1 MHCLQTQMLSE
12 FHVVLTDRLKSDYE
26 YSQVFEYKSVEQNDV
41 ETYAIIRA
49 LVTALYQD
57 RVVMCDN
64 AFQFS
69 EELSFSEAVFIKHL
83 SIYLCHVVLGH
94 SMRKIAFGFKL
105 DRTSVSYA
113 CRKIED
119 MRDDDEKERFIS
131 LGERL
136 VEILSL
142 KSDN

>member
-1 MHCLQTQMLSE
+1 MYCLQTQVPSE
-12 FHVVLTDRLKSDYE
+12 FHLVVPGPPKSEQDHNGT
-26 YSQVFEYKSVEQNDV
+26 FEFKSIKRHDV
-41 ETYAIIRA
+41 EIYAIVTA
-49 LVTALYQD
+49 LVQELYQD
-57 RVVMCDN
+57 RIAMRDN

-69 EELSFSEAVFIKHL
+69 AKLSFRENVFIKHL

-94 SMRKIAFGFKL
+94 SMRKIASGFKL

-119 MRDDDEKERFIS
+119 KRDDVNWDKFIS
-131 LGERL
+131 MSERL

-142 KSDN
+142 KQKS

>member
-1 MHCLQTQMLSE
+1 MHCLQTQ
-12 FHVVLTDRLKSDYE
+12 VLTKFQCVIPGYLKSEYE
-26 YSQVFEYKSVEQNDV
+26 YGQAFEYKSLKQHDV
-41 ETYAIIRA
+41 EIYAIIRV
-49 LVTALYQD
+49 LVLELYQD
-57 RVVMCDN
+57 RIAMHGQT
-64 AFQFS
+64 FQFS
-69 EELSFSEAVFIKHL
+69 AELSFREAAFIKHL

-94 SMRKIAFGFKL
+94 SMRKIASGFKL

-136 VEILSL
+136 VEILSPKL
-142 KSDN
+142 EN

>member
-1 MHCLQTQMLSE
+1 MHCLQTQ
-12 FHVVLTDRLKSDYE
+12 VLKKFYYVMPGHFKSDHGH
-26 YSQVFEYKSVEQNDV
+26 SQAFEFKSIKQNDV
-41 ETYAIIRA
+41 EIYSIITA
-49 LVTALYQD
+49 LVKELYLD
-57 RVVMCDN
+57 RVVMRDHT
-64 AFQFS
+64 FQFS
-69 EELSFSEAVFIKHL
+69 AELSFREAAFIKHL

-94 SMRKIAFGFKL
+94 SMRKIASGFKL

-136 VEILSL
+136 VEIFSL
-142 KSDN
+142 KPIN